1 MLLKKGD
8 GMMFTIGT
16 LIAKDDTWILWAIII
31 VWATV
36 SIFLEQKYQWA
47 STISGAIIAL
57 VGAMLL
63 SNFKI
68 IPTESPVYDTV
79 WDYAVPI
86 SIPLLLFSSNI
97 LKIWKESRRLL
108 YIFLIASVG
117 TLMGTTVGFILLH
130 QWIPYL
136 AKIGAMMTGSY
147 IGGGVN
153 FAALST
159 KFKTPSDMISSTVV
173 ADNSVMALY
182 FMLLIAIPSLPII
195 KRWFKTDYQTESTP
209 ETQQS
214 YWQPKQIQLLDI
226 ALSIAIA
233 IAVALVAISFKLSEV
248 IQHVIPQSNVLLT
261 ILVSFFGDQYLLLT
275 TLTLLA
281 VAIWGDFFDKL
292 AGSSEIGTF
301 IIYIFFVVI
310 GTPAS
315 FMTII
320 KTAPLLFVYV
330 MIILI
335 FNLGLS
341 LILGKLFN
349 FKIEEILLA
358 SNATAGGP
366 TTAAALAISKGW
378 QGLVGPILIIGT
390 LGYVI
395 GNYAGTLIYQLLIH
409 IG

>member
-1 MLLKKGD
+1 
-8 GMMFTIGT
+8 MFTIGT

-97 LKIWKESRRLL
+97 LKFGRKVVDY
-108 YIFLIASVG
+108 YISSIASVG

-147 IGGGVN
+147 RWWRELWT
-153 FAALST
+153 LST

-214 YWQPKQIQLLDI
+214 YWQKQIQLLDI
-226 ALSIAIA
+226 ALSIA

-320 KTAPLLFVYV
+320 KTAPLLFVFV

-349 FKIEEILLA
+349 KIEEILLA
-358 SNATAGGP
+358 RMLPLVVLQRPLSVKGG
-366 TTAAALAISKGW
+366 K
-378 QGLVGPILIIGT
+378 V
-390 LGYVI
+390 
-395 GNYAGTLIYQLLIH
+395 LLDRY
-409 IG
+409 

>member
-1 MLLKKGD
+1 MLLEKGD

-182 FMLLIAIPSLPII
+182 FMLLIVIPSLPII

-233 IAVALVAISFKLSEV
+233 VALVAISFKLSEI

-320 KTAPLLFVYV
+320 KTAPLLFVFV

-395 GNYAGTLIYQLLIH
+395 GTMRAHLFINF
-409 IG
+409 

>member
-1 MLLKKGD
+1 
-8 GMMFTIGT
+8 MMFTIGT

-159 KFKTPSDMISSTVV
+159 KFKTPSDMISSTV

-182 FMLLIAIPSLPII
+182 FMLLIVIPSLPII

-233 IAVALVAISFKLSEV
+233 VALVAISFKLSEI

-320 KTAPLLFVYV
+320 KTAPLLFVFV